1 MDRVVAGVV
10 HFGPELDPGKQV
22 LVGVDLIL
30 EEIIQNGR
38 RLFWRHEHGCFL
50 LGKSKSFLYLT
61 SITYIN

>member
-30 EEIIQNGR
+30 EKVIQNGR
-38 RLFWRHEHGCFL
+38 RLVWNL
-50 LGKSKSFLYLT
+50 DQMAW
-61 SITYIN
+61 